1 MPKEKT
7 RKIRS
12 KADAPKG
19 GGEMGTPEYVNKN
32 CWLARS
38 LNYSPYNRCQYCE
51 LKYRNC
57 LFLQYQVISLA
68 LIVFFVL
75 LFFLIEGR
83 VTGLVIV
90 CVFTF
95 VIVYGYVLNKS
106 MDNIIKANF
115 AQRKTSLA
123 LEELTA
129 KLEERVEAQTKDIHA
144 KAEELAV
151 KNENLNKLL
160 QVKNEFLR
168 IVNHQLNTPVSII
181 KNTIF
186 MIKSGDFSLE
196 KGLLF
201 IEDSVKKMEEIFN
214 DFWKAFSFEGEG
226 VKLDLAKTD
235 LKETLIKLVDE
246 ATISPLVKDR
256 GLLVLVDRECDIPPV
271 KTDPKQITQV
281 ISNLLQNAI
290 SYTKKGSVSVSCDQ
304 ISDDFIKVFVADTG
318 CGIDEEDKEKIFE
331 KFVRGTRAIHERPS
345 GSGLGL
351 YIAKKIVEAN
361 GGQMKLEMS
370 EPDKGSTFSFTLP
383 IWK

>member
-1 MPKEKT
+1 MKNN
-7 RKIRS
+7 KI
-12 KADAPKG
+12 KKDEVGAEG
-19 GGEMGTPEYVNKN
+19 YLNKN
-32 CWLARS
+32 CWLVKS
-38 LNYSPYNRCQYCE
+38 MGSSPYSRCKYCD
-51 LKYRNC
+51 LRFPKCIFLHYQLISIGLIV
-57 LFLQYQVISLA
+57 LFLA
-68 LIVFFVL
+68 
-75 LFFLIEGR
+75 LFFILEGK
-83 VTGLVIV
+83 VSTLVVI

-95 VIVYGYVLNKS
+95 VIVYGFVLNKS
-106 MDNIIKANF
+106 TDRIIKANF
-115 AQRKTSLA
+115 EQRKAFCA

-129 KLEERVEAQTKDIHA
+129 NLEERVKEQTKDIQS
-144 KAEELAV
+144 KAAELAV

-160 QVKNEFLR
+160 EVKNEFLR

-196 KGLLF
+196 KGLVF

-246 ATISPLVKDR
+246 AAISPLVKDR

-271 KTDPKQITQV
+271 KTDPKQIVQV

-290 SYTKKGSVSVSCDQ
+290 SYTKKGSVSLSCDQ
-304 ISDDFIKVFVADTG
+304 ISDDFVKVYVADTG